1 MGYVLSNPMR
11 REAKIFLIPRIIL
24 IHCRLLLFIGHKGYK
39 LRSAESCFVH
49 QKMEYCAI
57 LSYYFSS
64 FVTAEPA
71 SILSMVIYSLHNAG
85 EGSFFF
91 SEIFQSGVI
100 SILSFFRRKENRYIR
115 ENGMKILLNR
125 SLHHVFAG
133 FLFCLKFVK
142 EERNEVYTDNL
153 PILRNRLL
161 I

>member
-1 MGYVLSNPMR
+1 M
-11 REAKIFLIPRIIL
+11 
-24 IHCRLLLFIGHKGYK
+24 
-39 LRSAESCFVH
+39 LRSSKDGVLR
-49 QKMEYCAI
+49 I

-100 SILSFFRRKENRYIR
+100 SILSLIRWEENRYIR
-115 ENGMKILLNR
+115 GNGMKILFNR